1 MCSNLVALNQ
11 VLFLKIPAVRTYFKI
26 PAKIK
31 HDQDKLPVKKKPFV
45 AGMRESES
53 WGHTVHGLHSS
64 CVYSS
69 GFVFCY

>member
-31 HDQDKLPVKKKPFV
+31 HDEGKLPIKKKPFV
-45 AGMRESES
+45 AGIKESECLLFFAGS
-53 WGHTVHGLHSS
+53 RAP
-64 CVYSS
+64 
-69 GFVFCY
+69 